1 VSPRLQLSVL
11 AGLVA
16 SLGGLTYVAAVHGP
30 FPPIPEEVVLEI
42 AAPSLCVVAG
52 LLVGRWRAHNRT
64 AWWLVLAGALGL
76 LGQLKLSNVAPL
88 FTFGSIVDGVH
99 LAVLLHL
106 LLALPDGRLHTQ
118 VRRVLVGAV
127 YTLAVAMAVVPA
139 LFRPC
144 ADPYGYGC
152 PGNVVLVRADP
163 ELADAVSTW
172 LTPVLLVVLV
182 AVSLQL
188 IVRWSRGSAPLRR
201 IVGPALLAAV
211 PLAAALGLDL
221 LEVWDPEETTANLVR
236 AVTTGALPIAILL
249 GVLRTRAVGVGFG
262 DLVVRTGPGSA
273 ATALDTAVAMA
284 LGDPDACVVD
294 AASSPTP
301 RPGRRLHPIVGRDG
315 RTFAL
320 LDHDA
325 ALDEEPELVSAVAGT
340 AGLALENAQLA
351 DRVREQLADVRA
363 SRARLAAAQDEERRR
378 IERDLHDGTQQRLV
392 SARLLLG
399 LAIEEGGAGELVT
412 DAAAELSAAIEEL
425 REFAR
430 GVHPSLVTER
440 GLTAAVE
447 ALAERSPLPVDVQGA
462 LPRLPTLIET
472 TAYFVVAESLTNVVK
487 HAVASAVEVRLSLDD
502 GQLAVEVA
510 DDGVGGARLEGGTGL
525 LGLRDR
531 VEAAGGR
538 FTLRHPQGRGTTVA
552 VLLPVDEP
560 ARAEEVVP

>member
-52 LLVGRWRAHNRT
+52 VLVGRWRPHDRT

-76 LGQLKLSNVAPL
+76 LGQLKLSNVAAL
-88 FTFGSIVDGVH
+88 FTLGSIVDGVH

-106 LLALPDGRLHTQ
+106 LLALPDGRLHTK
-118 VRRVLVGAV
+118 VDRVLVGAV
-127 YTLAVAMAVVPA
+127 YALALAVAVVPA

-152 PGNVVLVRADP
+152 PGNVVLVRPDP
-163 ELADAVSTW
+163 VLADAVSTW
-172 LTPVLLVVLV
+172 LSPIVLVVLV
-182 AVSLQL
+182 AVSLRL
-188 IVRWSRGSAPLRR
+188 VLRWSRGSAPLRR
-201 IVGPALLAAV
+201 VVGPALLAAL

-236 AVTTGALPIAILL
+236 AITTGALPIAILL
-249 GVLRTRAVGVGFG
+249 GVLRTRAVGAGFG

-284 LGDPDACVVD
+284 LGDPEAHVVD
-294 AASSPTP
+294 AASSPPP

-315 RTFAL
+315 RTLAM

-351 DRVREQLADVRA
+351 DRVRQQLADVRA

-378 IERDLHDGTQQRLV
+378 IERDLHDGAQQRLV
-392 SARLLLG
+392 SARMLLG

-412 DAAAELSAAIEEL
+412 EAAAELSAAIEEL

-440 GLTAAVE
+440 GLTAAVGS
-447 ALAERSPLPVDVQGA
+447 LAERSPLPVAVHGD
-462 LPRLPTLIET
+462 LPRLPTLVET

-510 DDGVGGARLEGGTGL
+510 DDGVGGARLDGGTGL

-538 FTLRHPQGRGTTVA
+538 FALRHTQGRGTTVV

-560 ARAEEVVP
+560 APVEEVVP